1 MDYRFPTNKKH
12 STISI
17 KKVGIRFSHL
27 TLVKKFTSICEI
39 CINSCHFFFRF
50 HSFIEM
56 AKIHKHY
63 RWPPRTTRN
72 IVQVQNDRS
81 YYNIEAMVKN
91 RLKAAPQFVQNL
103 DVQAKLEAH
112 VGCVNCLE
120 WSSNGRLLASGSDD
134 NRLIIWKPFHHKPLC
149 STDIMTPHQGNIF
162 SVKFLPNTGDSL
174 IATAAADRCCY
185 VFDVNR
191 INDQSS
197 PCWKCSCHTQ

>member
-1 MDYRFPTNKKH
+1 MYDLRTCSALCVLAPKSTNSNQSV
-12 STISI
+12 STFISI
-17 KKVGIRFSHL
+17 RSA
-27 TLVKKFTSICEI
+27 
-39 CINSCHFFFRF
+39 
-50 HSFIEM
+50 IEM
-56 AKIHKHY
+56 AKVHKHY

-72 IVQVQNDRS
+72 IVQVLNDRS
-81 YYNIEAMVKN
+81 FYNIETMVKN

-103 DVQAKLEAH
+103 DVQSKLEAH

-162 SVKFLPNTGDSL
+162 SVRFLPNTGDSL

-191 INDQSS
+191 VSDQCS

>member
-1 MDYRFPTNKKH
+1 MDYRFRTNKKKLNR
-12 STISI
+12 ID
-17 KKVGIRFSHL
+17 KRYVQFAHL
-27 TLVKKFTSICEI
+27 SQHDM
-39 CINSCHFFFRF
+39 SQ
-50 HSFIEM
+50 HSFNKFVPFITIPHSVTEM

-72 IVQVQNDRS
+72 VVLVQNDRS
-81 YYNIEAMVKN
+81 YYNIETMVKN
-91 RLKAAPQFVQNL
+91 RLKAAPQFIQNL
-103 DVQAKLEAH
+103 DVEAKLEGH

-134 NRLIIWKPFHHKPLC
+134 NRLIIWKPFHHKPLY
-149 STDIMTPHQGNIF
+149 DLITPHQGNIF

-191 INDQSS
+191 AADQSS